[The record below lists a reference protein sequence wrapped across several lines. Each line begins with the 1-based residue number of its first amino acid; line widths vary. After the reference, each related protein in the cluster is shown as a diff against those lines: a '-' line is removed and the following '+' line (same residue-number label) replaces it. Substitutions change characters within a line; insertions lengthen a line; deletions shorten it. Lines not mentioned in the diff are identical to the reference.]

1 MFKVFSFLE
10 NNDYTI
16 NYDKDEKKII
26 PNLFIGLLPEK
37 IKSFHFK
44 IPEIIKPSPLNFL
57 YKDISQKKLKL
68 SHENC
73 YFTYLDFD
81 AY

>member
-1 MFKVFSFLE
+1 M
-10 NNDYTI
+10 
-16 NYDKDEKKII
+16 II
-26 PNLFIGLLPEK
+26 LPNLFLGLLPQK
-37 IKSFHFK
+37 IKSLHFK

-57 YKDISQKKLKL
+57 YKDISQKNINLTK
-68 SHENC
+68 ENC